1 MATAEGTKA
10 MLWDGIARRAFGLD
24 GGGGEGSVS
33 QIVAD
38 REPRARLKV
47 GIALGSGAARGWS
60 HIGVMRVLEREGIV
74 PDVIAGS
81 SVGAVVGA
89 CFAAGKLDVIEEFAL
104 SLTKRRVMG
113 LLDFHITGSGL
124 IAGDRLRRLLEHDLA
139 DLRIESLPIRFA
151 TIATELGTGHEIWIT
166 RGPLVEA
173 LRASY
178 ALPGVF
184 DPVRLGGRWL
194 MDGAIVNPIPVTT
207 ARALGADLV
216 VCVNLNGD
224 IRIRGTVI
232 QSHSAEM
239 EEGDEIIE
247 AATEERGRWSL
258 LNPVIDAAGRVRGLG
273 RRAPG
278 PGIASVMVD
287 AFNITQDRI
296 ARSRL
301 AGDPPDVMIAPK
313 LSPIGLFEFHRA
325 EECIDLGRQAAER
338 ALPDLFELM
347 RDTARVG

>member
-1 MATAEGTKA
+1 MPAA
-10 MLWDGIARRAFGLD
+10 
-24 GGGGEGSVS
+24 S
-33 QIVAD
+33 
-38 REPRARLKV
+38 RAR
-47 GIALGSGAARGWS
+47 
-60 HIGVMRVLEREGIV
+60 
-74 PDVIAGS
+74 S
-81 SVGAVVGA
+81 S
-89 CFAAGKLDVIEEFAL
+89 
-104 SLTKRRVMG
+104 
-113 LLDFHITGSGL
+113 
-124 IAGDRLRRLLEHDLA
+124 
-139 DLRIESLPIRFA
+139 SLPLRFA

-184 DPVRLGGRWL
+184 DPVKLGGRWL

-232 QSHSAEM
+232 QSHSAEI
-239 EEGDEIIE
+239 EESDEIIE
-247 AATEERGRWSL
+247 AATEERRRWSG
-258 LNPVIDAAGRVRGLG
+258 LNPMLGSRSRRSMAA
-273 RRAPG
+273 

-301 AGDPPDVMIAPK
+301 AGDPPDVMISPK
-313 LSPIGLFEFHRA
+313 TALTGLFEFHRA
-325 EECIDLGRQAAER
+325 GEFIERGRQAAER
-338 ALPDLFELM
+338 ALPDIQDLLRE
-347 RDTARVG
+347 TARAG

>member
-1 MATAEGTKA
+1 MF
-10 MLWDGIARRAFGLD
+10 WDSIARRSPGL
-24 GGGGEGSVS
+24 GGGGGAVMDAP
-33 QIVAD
+33 VARD
-38 REPRARLKV
+38 NRNKLKI
-47 GIALGSGAARGWS
+47 GLALGGGAARGWS
-60 HIGVMRVLEREGIV
+60 HIGVMRVLEREGII
-74 PDVIAGS
+74 PDVIAGCS
-81 SVGAVVGA
+81 IGAVVGG
-89 CFAAGKLDVIEEFAL
+89 CYAAGKLYELEEFAK

-124 IAGDRLRRLLEHDLA
+124 IAGDRLHRLLEHDLSG
-139 DLRIESLPIRFA
+139 LRIENLPLRFA

-178 ALPGVF
+178 ALPGVL

-194 MDGAIVNPIPVTT
+194 MDGAIVNPIPITT

-216 VCVNLNGD
+216 ICVNLNGD
-224 IRIRGTVI
+224 IRVRGTVI
-232 QSHSAEM
+232 QSHSAELDTN
-239 EEGDEIIE
+239 DEIIE
-247 AATEERGRWSL
+247 AATEERRRWSMF
-258 LNPVIDAAGRVRGLG
+258 NPLDAAGRLRT
-273 RRAPG
+273 RRNDA

-301 AGDPPDVMIAPK
+301 AGDPPGVMITPK
-313 LSPIGLFEFHRA
+313 LAPVGLFEFHRA
-325 EECIDLGRQAAER
+325 AECIEFGRQATER
-338 ALPDLFELM
+338 VLPDIFELI

>member
-1 MATAEGTKA
+1 MAEGAKA
-10 MLWDGIARRAFGLD
+10 MLWDGIARRAFGL
-24 GGGGEGSVS
+24 GGGGGGRPVE
-33 QIVAD
+33 ITAE
-38 REPRARLKV
+38 RETRTKLKI
-47 GIALGSGAARGWS
+47 GIALGGGAARGWS

-81 SVGAVVGA
+81 S
-89 CFAAGKLDVIEEFAL
+89 AGKLDQIEEFAK

-113 LLDFHITGSGL
+113 LLDFHIAGSGL
-124 IAGDRLRRLLEHDLA
+124 IAGDRLRRLLEHDLT
-139 DLRIESLPIRFA
+139 DLRIENLPLRFA

-194 MDGAIVNPIPVTT
+194 IDGAIVNPIPVTT

-216 VCVNLNGD
+216 LCVNLNGD
-224 IRIRGTVI
+224 VRIRGTVI
-232 QSHSAEM
+232 QSHSAELD
-239 EEGDEIIE
+239 EPDEIVE
-247 AATEERGRWSL
+247 AVTEERRRWSV
-258 LNPVIDAAGRVRGLG
+258 LNPMLDAAGRMRNRG
-273 RRAPG
+273 RRPDA

-313 LSPIGLFEFHRA
+313 LSPVGLFEFHRA
-325 EECIDLGRQAAER
+325 EECIELGRQATER
-338 ALPDLFELM
+338 ALPDILELM
-347 RDTARVG
+347 RDTARIG

>member
-1 MATAEGTKA
+1 

-24 GGGGEGSVS
+24 GGGGGEDVT
-33 QIVAD
+33 QIAAE
-38 REPRARLKV
+38 RESRTKLKI
-47 GIALGSGAARGWS
+47 GLALGGGAARGWS

-81 SVGAVVGA
+81 SVGAVVGG
-89 CFAAGKLDVIEEFAL
+89 CYAAGKLDELEAFAT

-113 LLDFHITGSGL
+113 LLDFHISGSGL
-124 IAGDRLRRLLEHDLA
+124 IGGDRLRRLLEHDLVGI
-139 DLRIESLPIRFA
+139 RIENLPTRFA

-166 RGPLVEA
+166 RGSLVEA

-216 VCVNLNGD
+216 ICVNLNGD

-232 QSHSAEM
+232 QSLSEEAE
-239 EEGDEIIE
+239 EPEPDEILQ
-247 AATEERGRWSL
+247 AATEERSRWGL
-258 LNPVIDAAGRVRGLG
+258 LNPVLDAAGRMRN
-273 RRAPG
+273 RARKPTNA

-296 ARSRL
+296 SRSRL
-301 AGDPPDVMIAPK
+301 AGDPPDVMVSPK

-325 EECIDLGRQAAER
+325 EECIELGRQAAER
-338 ALPDLFELM
+338 VLPDIFELLK
-347 RDTARVG
+347 DTARVG

>member
-1 MATAEGTKA
+1 MAEGTKA
-10 MLWDGIARRAFGLD
+10 MLWDGIARRAFGLGG
-24 GGGGEGSVS
+24 GGGGESVE
-33 QIVAD
+33 ITAE
-38 REPRARLKV
+38 REPRTTKLKI
-47 GIALGSGAARGWS
+47 GIALGGGAARGWS

-74 PDVIAGS
+74 PDVIAGC
-81 SVGAVVGA
+81 SVGAVVGG
-89 CFAAGKLDVIEEFAL
+89 CYAAGKLYELEEFAK

-124 IAGDRLRRLLEHDLA
+124 IAGDRLRRLLEHDLSG
-139 DLRIESLPIRFA
+139 LRIENLPLRFA

-178 ALPGVF
+178 ALPGVL

-216 VCVNLNGD
+216 ICVNLNGD
-224 IRIRGTVI
+224 IRVRGTVI
-232 QSHSAEM
+232 QSHSAELD
-239 EEGDEIIE
+239 EPDEIVE
-247 AATEERGRWSL
+247 AVTEERRRWSVF
-258 LNPVIDAAGRVRGLG
+258 NPLDAAGRIRARG
-273 RRAPG
+273 RRTDA

-313 LSPIGLFEFHRA
+313 LSPVGLFEFHRA
-325 EECIDLGRQAAER
+325 EECIELGRQATER
-338 ALPDLFELM
+338 VLPDIFELI